1 MQCVVFYEGWQMECC
16 GTAFSVG
23 DAIKWP
29 VAKGVR
35 LNTPVQVGTI
45 DYCYEAHDSSWQKL
59 FVLEGGVEN
68 IKILYQ
74 RYAAA
79 SEDSRLMAPVCG
91 EIVEVNSAKG
101 FEKFNGRRLALL
113 THREFAVLIYLAQH
127 PKPVLQR
134 GISRSAFPV

>member
-1 MQCVVFYEGWQMECC
+1 MECC

-45 DYCYEAHDSSWQKL
+45 DYFYEAHDASWQKL
-59 FVLEGGVEN
+59 FVLEGVVEN

-91 EIVEVNSAKG
+91 EIVEVKSAKG
-101 FEKFNGRRLALL
+101 FEKFNGM
-113 THREFAVLIYLAQH
+113 EAVGYIVTLKEYIVRPAGKEDITYQ
-127 PKPVLQR
+127 
-134 GISRSAFPV
+134 

>member
-1 MQCVVFYEGWQMECC
+1 MVLTMQCVVFYEGWQIECC
-16 GTAFSVG
+16 GTAFSIG

-29 VAKGVR
+29 VGKGTQ
-35 LNTPVQVGTI
+35 LNTPVKVATI
-45 DYCYEAHDSSWQKL
+45 DYCYEAHDSNWQKL
-59 FVLEGGVEN
+59 FVLEGVVEN

-101 FEKFNGRRLALL
+101 FEKFNGM
-113 THREFAVLIYLAQH
+113 EAVGYIVTLKEYIVRPAGKEDIAYQ
-127 PKPVLQR
+127 
-134 GISRSAFPV
+134 

>member
-1 MQCVVFYEGWQMECC
+1 MRGGKWSAAELRFPVE
-16 GTAFSVG
+16 

-29 VAKGVR
+29 VAKGMR

-59 FVLEGGVEN
+59 FVLEGVVEN

-79 SEDSRLMAPVCG
+79 SEDSRLMPCLRG
-91 EIVEVNSAKG
+91 DCRSQQRK
-101 FEKFNGRRLALL
+101 RL
-113 THREFAVLIYLAQH
+113 
-127 PKPVLQR
+127 
-134 GISRSAFPV
+134 

>member
-1 MQCVVFYEGWQMECC
+1 MECC
-16 GTAFSVG
+16 GTAFSIG

-29 VAKGVR
+29 VGKGTQ
-35 LNTPVQVGTI
+35 LNTPVKVATI
-45 DYCYEAHDSSWQKL
+45 DYCYEAHDSNWQKL
-59 FVLEGGVEN
+59 FVLEGVVEN

-101 FEKFNGRRLALL
+101 FEKFNGM
-113 THREFAVLIYLAQH
+113 EAVGYIVTLKEYIVRPAGKEDITYQ
-127 PKPVLQR
+127 
-134 GISRSAFPV
+134 